1 MTGRA
6 RTGLLL
12 FAFAGLGASLAST
25 WVHLQILLDPFYVS
39 VCDVNATVSCSQVY
53 ESRYGSFL
61 GVPVALGGVI
71 WFTGTLLL
79 AWAGGRAPAESAEN
93 VAGYLLTWST
103 AGLAVAMYL
112 AYASFFLLGMVCLF
126 CVAVYVSVIGVFVLA
141 GSAPAT
147 PALKLIGV
155 AAGDLRLLA
164 RSPMGRAVAVAF
176 VAGSVGSTLWFNSLS
191 QADAMAALAE
201 LPVEDAGAGAP
212 AADPAPPTL
221 SEEDQQSE
229 FERYWSAEPRV
240 EMDLPPASA
249 AAAEGADVVVLKFN
263 DYQCPACANA
273 HRLYGPVFAK
283 YASSDPGRVV
293 QVVLDFPL
301 DPSCNDEAPFGQHD
315 GACAAAVAVR
325 IAAARGEDLRSEME
339 DWLYNN
345 QPGLTRAAV
354 TEAVAD
360 IAGIDQAAYDA
371 AYDETVDAVRADIA
385 VGVALP
391 VEATPTYVVNGVV
404 IGGMLA
410 PRFFD
415 AAIAYELE
423 RAAADE

>member
-6 RTGLLL
+6 RTWLLL
-12 FAFAGLGASLAST
+12 FAVAGLGASLAST

-71 WFTGTLLL
+71 WFAGTLLL
-79 AWAGGRAPAESAEN
+79 TWAGARAPAEAAEN

-103 AGLAVAMYL
+103 VGLAVAMYL
-112 AYASFFLLGMVCLF
+112 AYASFFVLGMVCLF

-147 PALKLIGV
+147 PALKLIGAV
-155 AAGDLRLLA
+155 PGDLRMLA
-164 RSPMGRAVAVAF
+164 RRPVGLVLALVFA
-176 VAGSVGSTLWFNSLS
+176 AGALGSTVWFNSLS
-191 QADAMAALAE
+191 QAEATAAFAD
-201 LPVEDAGAGAP
+201 LPVESDGGA
-212 AADPAPPTL
+212 AADQAPVLL
-221 SEEDQQSE
+221 SEEEQQSE

-240 EMDLPPASA
+240 EIDLPPAA
-249 AAAEGADVVVLKFN
+249 AAAADDADVVVLKFN
-263 DYQCPACANA
+263 DYQCPACARA

-283 YASSDPGRVV
+283 YASSHPGRVA

-301 DPSCNDEAPFGQHD
+301 DPSCNGEAPFGQHH

-325 IAAARGEDLRSEME
+325 VAAAEGDDLRTGME
-339 DWLYNN
+339 EWLYNN
-345 QPGLTRAAV
+345 QPGLTREAV
-354 TEAVAD
+354 TEAIAD
-360 IAGIDQAAYDA
+360 IAGIDQTTYDTAYE
-371 AYDETVDAVRADIA
+371 ETVRAIQADIA
-385 VGVALP
+385 VGVMLP

-404 IGGMLA
+404 IDGMLA

>member
-6 RTGLLL
+6 RTWLLL
-12 FAFAGLGASLAST
+12 FAVAGLGASLAST

-71 WFTGTLLL
+71 WFAGTLLL
-79 AWAGGRAPAESAEN
+79 TWAGARAPAEAAEN

-103 AGLAVAMYL
+103 VGLAVAMYL
-112 AYASFFLLGMVCLF
+112 AYASFFVLGMVCLF

-147 PALKLIGV
+147 PALKLIGAV
-155 AAGDLRLLA
+155 PGDLRVLA
-164 RSPMGRAVAVAF
+164 RSPVGLVLALVF
-176 VAGSVGSTLWFNSLS
+176 AGGALGSTVWFNSLS
-191 QADAMAALAE
+191 QAEATGALAD
-201 LPVEDAGAGAP
+201 LPVATDGGA
-212 AADPAPPTL
+212 AADQDPVLL
-221 SEEDQQSE
+221 SEEEQQSE
-229 FERYWSAEPRV
+229 FERYWSAEPRA
-240 EMDLPPASA
+240 EIDLPATA
-249 AAAEGADVVVLKFN
+249 AAAADDADVVVLKFN
-263 DYQCPACANA
+263 DYQCPACARA

-283 YASSDPGRVV
+283 YASSHPGRVA

-301 DPSCNDEAPFGQHD
+301 DPSCNGEAPFGQHH

-325 IAAARGEDLRSEME
+325 LAAAEGDDLRTGME
-339 DWLYNN
+339 EWLYNN
-345 QPGLTRAAV
+345 QPGLTREAV
-354 TEAVAD
+354 TEAIAD
-360 IAGIDQAAYDA
+360 IAGIDQATYDA
-371 AYDETVDAVRADIA
+371 AYEETVRAVQADIA
-385 VGVALP
+385 VGVMLP

-404 IGGMLA
+404 IDGMLA

>member
-6 RTGLLL
+6 RTWLLL
-12 FAFAGLGASLAST
+12 FGVAGLGASLAST
-25 WVHLQILLDPFYVS
+25 WVHLQILLDPFYIS

-53 ESRYGSFL
+53 ESRYGSFF

-71 WFTGTLLL
+71 WFAGTLLL
-79 AWAGGRAPAESAEN
+79 TWACARAPAEAAEN
-93 VAGYLLTWST
+93 AAGYLLAWST

-112 AYASFFLLGMVCLF
+112 AYASFFVLGMVCLF

-147 PALKLIGV
+147 PALKLIG
-155 AAGDLRLLA
+155 AAPGDLRLLA
-164 RSPMGRAVAVAF
+164 RRPVGLVLALVFA
-176 VAGSVGSTLWFNSLS
+176 AGALGSTVWFNRLS
-191 QADAMAALAE
+191 QAEATAALAD
-201 LPVEDAGAGAP
+201 LPVATGDGAP
-212 AADPAPPTL
+212 ADQAPVLL
-221 SEEDQQSE
+221 SEEDQRSE

-240 EMDLPPASA
+240 EIDLPPPVA
-249 AAAEGADVVVLKFN
+249 AAADDADVVVLKFN
-263 DYQCPACANA
+263 DYQCPACARA

-283 YASSDPGRVV
+283 YASSHPGRVV
-293 QVVLDFPL
+293 QLVLDFPL
-301 DPSCNDEAPFGQHD
+301 DPSCNGEAPLGQHH

-325 IAAARGEDLRSEME
+325 VAAVAGDDLRTGME
-339 DWLYNN
+339 EWLYDN
-345 QPGLTRAAV
+345 QPGLTREAV
-354 TEAVAD
+354 TEAIAD
-360 IAGIDQAAYDA
+360 IAGIDQATYDTAYE
-371 AYDETVDAVRADIA
+371 ETVRAVQADIA
-385 VGVALP
+385 VGVMLP

-404 IGGMLA
+404 IDGMLA